1 MEDESMLQTRRTPAT
16 RSAGEVQRMREQMN
30 RLFATYGQQWPG
42 LGVGYPPL
50 NVWQDADNL
59 YAEAE
64 LPGVELGDLEIYVT
78 GGDQLSVKGEP
89 KPVEAQDGVWLRR
102 ERAFGKISRLV
113 TLPIEV
119 DANQVQARLSNGV
132 LTLTLPK
139 SEAAK
144 PKKIA
149 VKAE

>member
-1 MEDESMLQTRRTPAT
+1 MLITRRNPAT
-16 RSAGEVQRMREQMN
+16 RSWGEVRRLRDDMN
-30 RLFATYGQQWPG
+30 RLIASFNQKWPG
-42 LGVGYPPL
+42 LAGGYPPL

-64 LPGVELGDLEIYVT
+64 LPGIDLGDLEIFVT
-78 GGDQLSVKGEP
+78 GGDQLSIKGER
-89 KPVEAQDGVWLRR
+89 KPIDGQEGVWLRR
-102 ERAFGKISRLV
+102 ERPFGRFARLL
-113 TLPIEV
+113 TLPVDV
-119 DANQVQARLSNGV
+119 DANKVQARLVNGV

>member
-1 MEDESMLQTRRTPAT
+1 MVQARNVPAT
-16 RSAGEVQRMREQMN
+16 RSWGDVRRMRDEMN

-42 LGVGYPPL
+42 IGLGYPPL

-64 LPGVELGDLEIYVT
+64 LPGVDLGGLEIYVT
-78 GGDQLSVKGEP
+78 GGDQLSIKGER
-89 KPVEAQDGVWLRR
+89 KPVEVQQGVWLRR
-102 ERAFGKISRLV
+102 ERAFGKISRVL

-119 DANQVQARLSNGV
+119 DANKVQARLSNGV

>member
-1 MEDESMLQTRRTPAT
+1 MLITRGNPAA
-16 RSAGEVQRMREQMN
+16 RSWGEVRRLRDDMN
-30 RLFATYGQQWPG
+30 RMFASFNQQWPG
-42 LGVGYPPL
+42 LSSGYPGL

-64 LPGVELGDLEIYVT
+64 LPGIDLSDLEIFVT
-78 GGDQLSVKGEP
+78 GGDQLSIKGAR
-89 KPVEAQDGVWLRR
+89 KPVDAKEGVVWLRR
-102 ERAFGKISRLV
+102 ERPFGRFARLL
-113 TLPIEV
+113 TLPVDV
-119 DANQVQARLSNGV
+119 DANKVQARLVNGV

>member
-1 MEDESMLQTRRTPAT
+1 MLITRRNPAT
-16 RSAGEVQRMREQMN
+16 RSWGEVRRLRDEMN
-30 RLFATYGQQWPG
+30 RLFASFNQQWPG
-42 LGVGYPPL
+42 LGSGYPAV
-50 NVWQDADNL
+50 NVWQDADTL

-64 LPGVELGDLEIYVT
+64 LPGIDLSELEILVT
-78 GGDQLSVKGEP
+78 GGDQLSIKGER
-89 KPVEAQDGVWLRR
+89 KPVDGKEGVWLRR
-102 ERAFGKISRLV
+102 ERPFGRFARLL
-113 TLPIEV
+113 TLPVEV
-119 DANQVQARLSNGV
+119 DANKVQARLVNGV

>member
-1 MEDESMLQTRRTPAT
+1 MLQARSAPET
-16 RSAGEVQRMREQMN
+16 RSRGDVRRLRDDLN
-30 RLFATYGQQWPG
+30 RLFSTFGQQWPG

-64 LPGVELGDLEIYVT
+64 LPGIDMSGLEIYVT
-78 GGDQLSVKGEP
+78 GGDQLSIKGER
-89 KPVEAQDGVWLRR
+89 KPVEKEGVWLRR
-102 ERAFGKISRLV
+102 ERAFDKFSRVL
-113 TLPIEV
+113 TLPVEV
-119 DANQVQARLSNGV
+119 DANKVQARLTNGV

>member
-1 MEDESMLQTRRTPAT
+1 MLITRRNPAT
-16 RSAGEVQRMREQMN
+16 RSWGEVRRLRDDMN
-30 RLFATYGQQWPG
+30 RLFASFNQQWPG
-42 LGVGYPPL
+42 LGGGYPPL

-64 LPGVELGDLEIYVT
+64 LPGIDLGDLEIFVT
-78 GGDQLSVKGEP
+78 GGDQLSIKGER
-89 KPVEAQDGVWLRR
+89 KPIDSQEGVWLRR
-102 ERAFGKISRLV
+102 ERPFGRFARLL
-113 TLPIEV
+113 TLPVDV
-119 DANQVQARLSNGV
+119 DANKVQARLVNGV

-144 PKKIA
+144 PKKIS

>member
-1 MEDESMLQTRRTPAT
+1 MLQTRMAPET
-16 RSAGEVQRMREQMN
+16 RSWGEVRRLRDEMN
-30 RLFATYGQQWPG
+30 RMFSTFGQQWPG
-42 LGVGYPPL
+42 LGFGYPPL

-64 LPGVELGDLEIYVT
+64 LPGIDMSDLEIYVT
-78 GGDQLSVKGEP
+78 GGDQLSIKGER
-89 KPVEAQDGVWLRR
+89 KPVNKDGVWLRR
-102 ERAFGKISRLV
+102 ERAFDKFSRVL
-113 TLPIEV
+113 TLPVEV
-119 DANQVQARLSNGV
+119 DADKVHARLSNGV

>member
-1 MEDESMLQTRRTPAT
+1 MLTTRRNPAT
-16 RSAGEVQRMREQMN
+16 RSWGEVRQLRDEMN
-30 RLFATYGQQWPG
+30 RLFASFNQQWPG
-42 LGVGYPPL
+42 LGTGYPVV

-64 LPGVELGDLEIYVT
+64 LPGIDLGDLEIFVT
-78 GGDQLSVKGEP
+78 GGDQLSIKGER
-89 KPVEAQDGVWLRR
+89 KPIDGQEGVWLRR
-102 ERAFGKISRLV
+102 ERPFGRFARLL
-113 TLPIEV
+113 TLPVDV
-119 DANQVQARLSNGV
+119 DANKVQARLVNGV